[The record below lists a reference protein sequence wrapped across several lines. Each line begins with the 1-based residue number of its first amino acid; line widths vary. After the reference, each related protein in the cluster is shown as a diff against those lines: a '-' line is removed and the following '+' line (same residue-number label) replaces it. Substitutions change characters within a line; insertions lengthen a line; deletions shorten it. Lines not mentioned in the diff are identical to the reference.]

1 MKFLQL
7 RRSMSYGIVA
17 ITVASSV
24 FLASCGGGGGGGSTQ
39 SAGIGGTGQV
49 LRWYSEGGID
59 EEFLYPDQYFTP
71 ARQQAAI
78 VLPPYP

>member
-39 SAGIGGTGQV
+39 SAGIGGTGIV
-49 LRWYSEGGID
+49 AGKTTGFGSISRSECTSGSG
-59 EEFLYPDQYFTP
+59 
-71 ARQQAAI
+71 
-78 VLPPYP
+78 